1 MAVAAE
7 VGLGRHKVL
16 SGVVHPVVISKC
28 WPGTIKFGLEI
39 SLKLA
44 MSHSGVVGRGV
55 GTTWEGDSW
64 VHVSRLEHRNA
75 FKGLPYILFVAR
87 P

>member
-1 MAVAAE
+1 MLAWDNQVRVGNIVETGNVANARIELRAE
-7 VGLGRHKVL
+7 TTKSVT
-16 SGVVHPVVISKC
+16 C
-28 WPGTIKFGLEI
+28 
-39 SLKLA
+39 
-44 MSHSGVVGRGV
+44 HSGVVGRGV

-75 FKGLPYILFVAR
+75 FKGLPYILYVAR